1 MPLQCQSTNK
11 NKRIQYSFGCKII
24 WNFDG
29 KMLGKRRVSRC
40 WGKTVNS
47 AHHQQSKSKNQ
58 CRAGTKYMDIIDLY
72 CVISTEII
80 IMAMLKL
87 EKVPCWVKIYLLSL
101 RLLHEFPWSPLT
113 SGSLTTGSMT
123 VKGSKPHSRIR
134 QRSSLPSLGWVGFD
148 LKHPFLW

>member
-1 MPLQCQSTNK
+1 MSKYQQQQEDTT
-11 NKRIQYSFGCKII
+11 YSFGCKII
-24 WNFDG
+24 WNFDE

-80 IMAMLKL
+80 IIMAMLKL
-87 EKVPCWVKIYLLSL
+87 EKVPCWVKINLPSL

-123 VKGSKPHSRIR
+123 VKGSKPPLADSPAKFFTILR
-134 QRSSLPSLGWVGFD
+134 LVGFD